1 MKRILVIEDNETNM
15 YLIRFMLQKS
25 GYEVI
30 EAMEGQTG
38 VELAAK
44 EKPDLIL
51 MDIQL
56 PDIDGLEATKAIR
69 KFETGNLSEHSVD
82 PAWSGNEAGK
92 LVGAER
98 KSRRPIGETDDMQ
111 PQSSIVNR
119 QSSIHRVPIIAL
131 TSYAMVGDREKALAA
146 GCTGYIEKPIN
157 PETFIADM
165 EKYLMDT

>member
-1 MKRILVIEDNETNM
+1 VKRILVVEDNETNL
-15 YLIRFMLQKS
+15 YLIRFILNKS

-69 KFETGNLSEHSVD
+69 KFET
-82 PAWSGNEAGK
+82 
-92 LVGAER
+92 
-98 KSRRPIGETDDMQ
+98 DDMQ

-131 TSYAMVGDREKALAA
+131 TSYAMVGDKEKAMAA

-157 PETFIADM
+157 PDTFIAEM
-165 EKYLMDT
+165 EKYL